1 MALICTR
8 TSPAASNHVKST
20 SANQIETRDF
30 IFSFSQCNLNTLE
43 SHANSRDGQILVFF
57 SSFRTHHTHFLTY
70 TTPTDTWAHQL
81 CLLTSLL
88 PDFLARWEGRGG
100 GVWFSAIAALGPLTH
115 TRRERAILLPSKGL
129 FAKQSVLAK
138 AMYNGS
144 DSATHPLLLQKN
156 YFYTAWNAAV
166 LIAIDILLNVI
177 FYFCLFVYVQQR
189 LTWFH
194 TGYSLLQVNLFL
206 FLLV

>member
-1 MALICTR
+1 MRPSTHLKSRPTMALICTR

-30 IFSFSQCNLNTLE
+30 IFSFLSMQLNTHE

-81 CLLTSLL
+81 CLLTSL
-88 PDFLARWEGRGG
+88 FARLFGEMGGTGR

-144 DSATHPLLLQKN
+144 DSATHPLLLQKITFTQLGMQL
-156 YFYTAWNAAV
+156 YW
-166 LIAIDILLNVI
+166 
-177 FYFCLFVYVQQR
+177 
-189 LTWFH
+189 
-194 TGYSLLQVNLFL
+194 
-206 FLLV
+206 